1 MRCEL
6 YYNKSDERYLRKEIE
21 PIYPVGS
28 QSSYFNIDII
38 EDSSI
43 ENPTFILSTETN
55 IIQANYMFVPDLG
68 RFYYIEEKT
77 MSNGRIYIRARVDVL
92 MSFSSE
98 ILDTQVVLER
108 SEDKYNLYLPD
119 NLLPLET
126 PSNVRTIGFDGGF
139 SKNSEFVLIL
149 AGSEE
154 E

>member
-6 YYNKSDERYLRKEIE
+6 YYNKSDERYLRKELE
-21 PIYPVGS
+21 NIYPVGS

-77 MSNGRIYIRARVDVL
+77 MSNGRLYIRAKVDVL
-92 MSFSSE
+92 MSFANE
-98 ILDTQVVLER
+98 ILSTWVVLER
-108 SEDKYNLYLPD
+108 TEHDYNLYLPD

-126 PSNVRTIGFDGGF
+126 SSNVRTIGFDNGF
-139 SKNSEFVLIL
+139 QEASEFVLIL
-149 AGSEE
+149 AGSEGV
-154 E
+154 